1 MKRIYE
7 GWLGRDID
15 GTLVCGQN
23 KPRADAG
30 VWIEYGENIWVL
42 RDSDFPELTFETS
55 PVKVKMTIEYAV
67 ENYKQKITVD
77 KPFSPIIGAL
87 PCVLG
92 CGKVKGTFVYMVEVG
107 GTTTLARQGD
117 VIAQK
122 ENGEWCVL
130 SKFKEE

>member
-23 KPRADAG
+23 KPHADAG
-30 VWIEYGENIWVL
+30 VWIEYGEHIVL
-42 RDSDFPELTFETS
+42 SDSDFPELTFETS

-92 CGKVKGTFVYMVEVG
+92 CGKVKGTFVYVVEVG

-117 VIAQK
+117 VIAEK
-122 ENGEWCVL
+122 ENGDWCVL